1 MKIAIFSNS
10 SWSIYNFRRN
20 LIKKLIDLKHRIII
34 ISSKDAFTS
43 KLTKMGCEFVNIDLK
58 NNKIYLLSEI
68 FLLVKIIYIFF
79 KIKPDCLLNYTIKP
93 LIYGTFLANFFS
105 IKVINMIT
113 GLGTIFIKNNY
124 LTKIVIFFYRISFK
138 KVKVVFFQNKDDLKI
153 FIDNQIIP
161 KKKAILIPG
170 SGVDL
175 KFYKFFRLKKKKKL
189 RFILISRMLIEK
201 GIVEYLEAASKFSKK
216 NNCEFYLLGP
226 IIENNSSSISK
237 ELIHKFV
244 KQKTIKY
251 ITFVK
256 NINKHIKNADCV
268 VLPSY
273 REGTPRSLLE
283 ACSIGRPIIT
293 TNAPGCKN
301 VIRNNFNGFKCF
313 PRSANSLF
321 IAMKKFLNLT
331 HKQRKQM
338 SLNARKFVKLNF
350 DEKLVIKKYLNEIK
364 TLNV

>member
-20 LIKKLIDLKHRIII
+20 LIKKLFELKHRIII

-153 FIDNQIIP
+153 FIDNQVIP

-175 KFYKFFRLKKKKKL
+175 KFYKFFRLKKKKK
-189 RFILISRMLIEK
+189 
-201 GIVEYLEAASKFSKK
+201 
-216 NNCEFYLLGP
+216 
-226 IIENNSSSISK
+226 
-237 ELIHKFV
+237 
-244 KQKTIKY
+244 
-251 ITFVK
+251 
-256 NINKHIKNADCV
+256 
-268 VLPSY
+268 
-273 REGTPRSLLE
+273 
-283 ACSIGRPIIT
+283 
-293 TNAPGCKN
+293 
-301 VIRNNFNGFKCF
+301 
-313 PRSANSLF
+313 
-321 IAMKKFLNLT
+321 
-331 HKQRKQM
+331 
-338 SLNARKFVKLNF
+338 
-350 DEKLVIKKYLNEIK
+350 
-364 TLNV
+364 